1 MGRLSSV
8 LVSVRGLSS
17 SSSGVSETSDA
28 VAALLECLDRC
39 GSVVVQSMAVLCGGS
54 DAS

>member
-1 MGRLSSV
+1 MGRLSSL

-17 SSSGVSETSDA
+17 SRGVSETSDA

-39 GSVVVQSMAVLCGGS
+39 GSVVVQSMAVLCGG
-54 DAS
+54 